1 VIYYN
6 VRGIKEISYID
17 MLSDVEELS
26 ENGAPGGSDSSRVS
40 PPKILGSKATEN
52 FYLLPFHSSLFTENA
67 PENFEV
73 RSNSEEVRSE
83 NYNGSDLSPNA
94 PPTKKSNLS
103 IRQIGLF

>member
-40 PPKILGSKATEN
+40 PPEKSTCKSKC
-52 FYLLPFHSSLFTENA
+52 FFQLY
-67 PENFEV
+67 
-73 RSNSEEVRSE
+73 
-83 NYNGSDLSPNA
+83 SPVA
-94 PPTKKSNLS
+94 SYIAS
-103 IRQIGLF
+103 Q